1 VLPVFVVVAVNLA
14 MTALVLPRLDTGY
27 LAEERWGETSLS
39 AAGGVWAVMTALL
52 AAIVVLVVA
61 NRRRLPALRESVDA
75 GSNASVLPALNTAS
89 LVGFGAVVAALPA
102 FAVVRDGLLA
112 LGGGPLI
119 SLGLATS
126 VIAGITGSASGG
138 LTIALDALGQNFAGI
153 AEQGGHRP
161 RADAPRCR
169 HRSWQSRCTAAQRRG
184 GNAPGRLWC
193 HAPGELPRHRDGSD
207 GGTAARARLGNHP
220 GLDPRVLLRVGPER
234 FSEGSTS

>member
-1 VLPVFVVVAVNLA
+1 MLGFGLWWLRRAEVAARRAGEGYGPGPHAATDEQLVRERATTADTFDPAEVPHGRHGEDLPPFWLAVLPVFVVVAVNFA

-39 AAGGVWAVMTALL
+39 AVGGVWAVMTALL

-61 NRRRLPALRESVDA
+61 NRHRLPALRKSVDA

-89 LVGFGAVVAALPA
+89 LVGFGAVVASLPA

-138 LTIALDALGQNFAGI
+138 LTIALDALGETFAGM
-153 AEQGGHRP
+153 
-161 RADAPRCR
+161 
-169 HRSWQSRCTAAQRRG
+169 AA
-184 GNAPGRLWC
+184 
-193 HAPGELPRHRDGSD
+193 
-207 GGTAARARLGNHP
+207 
-220 GLDPRVLLRVGPER
+220 
-234 FSEGSTS
+234 